1 VSAAA
6 DYPVL
11 GSESIYRGRVLGLR
25 VDQVRMS
32 DGAVVDREVVEH
44 IGAVGV
50 VALDDDGRV
59 LMINQ
64 YRHPVQSRLDE
75 LPAGLLDVDGE
86 PAIEAA
92 KRELAE
98 EAGVTADDW
107 AVLIDLHPSPGF
119 STEAIRLFL
128 ARGLHVIPEEERHQA
143 EHEELTLTV
152 ELLPLHEAVRRAYA
166 GELTNAAAV
175 AGVLAA
181 ERAARDG
188 FAGLR
193 PPDARWPARPGH

>member
-1 VSAAA
+1 VSSAL

-11 GSESIYRGRVLGLR
+11 GSESIYRGRILGMR
-25 VDQVRMS
+25 VDKVRMS
-32 DGAVVDREVVEH
+32 DGVVVDREVVEH

-59 LMINQ
+59 LLINQ
-64 YRHPVQSRLDE
+64 YRHPVQTRLDE

-98 EAGVTADDW
+98 EAGVTAATW
-107 AVLIDLHPSPGF
+107 KVLVDLYPSPGF
-119 STEAIRLFL
+119 STEAIRIFL
-128 ARGLHVIPEEERHQA
+128 ARGIRHIPEDDRHQR

-152 ELLPLHEAVRRAYA
+152 EMVPFDEAMRRVFA
-166 GELTNAAAV
+166 GEITNAAAV

-181 ERAARDG
+181 ARAAENG
-188 FAGLR
+188 FADLR
-193 PPDARWPARPGH
+193 PPDAPWAARPGH